1 MTTTMTTTA
10 ALIEHGC
17 TRMTRGGI
25 DRLYFGTEMLGEM
38 AKDTKNFLNLK
49 TGEVWSTAKDERKG
63 LLEEKM
69 REIIAQAES
78 QAEPQAQAQ
87 TQAEEPEP
95 EAETAETAETEQA
108 PEPEAETAET
118 AETQAERAPEA
129 EAVEKMVT
137 IEAPS
142 SYQQVLNLEN
152 LIKRYSYLLTKATGF
167 KRIEIPSRDKVI
179 FWGMDS
185 NNPAHCK
192 LVELMVAFATAQ
204 RKIMERETLRPENEK
219 FTFRTWLIRLGW
231 TGREDSK
238 MRTNLYKGLEGN
250 SAFCTATS
258 KARWEQKH
266 GRKQEDW
273 DDERNWVIEQ
283 ERADCK
289 DYWNEWDA

>member
-1 MTTTMTTTA
+1 MTTTMTTQTA
-10 ALIEHGC
+10 STMTTTATLIERGC
-17 TRMTRGGI
+17 TRMTRVGI

-38 AKDTKNFLNLK
+38 AKDTINFLNLK

-78 QAEPQAQAQ
+78 QAEPQAEPQA
-87 TQAEEPEP
+87 QAEEP
-95 EAETAETAETEQA
+95 ETEQA
-108 PEPEAETAET
+108 PEPKAETPET
-118 AETQAERAPEA
+118 AETQAPEA
-129 EAVEKMVT
+129 ETVETSEKMVT

-152 LIKRYSYLLTKATGF
+152 LIKRYSYLLNKATGF
-167 KRIEIPSRDKVI
+167 KRIEIPSKDRVI

-266 GRKQEDW
+266 GRKQEDC